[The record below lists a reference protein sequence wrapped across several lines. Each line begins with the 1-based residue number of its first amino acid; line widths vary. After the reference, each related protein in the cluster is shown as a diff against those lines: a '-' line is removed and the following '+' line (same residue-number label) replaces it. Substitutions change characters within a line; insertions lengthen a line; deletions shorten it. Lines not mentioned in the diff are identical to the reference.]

1 MGNSSSFLINGHK
14 QMQLKSFLKEPG
26 GVDLYKNVEV
36 RFISGRK
43 AVLTIFND
51 GRELE
56 KITLSDYD
64 DKKQLHELFKQKGFD
79 KHSESELQQRRASVA
94 EKPITGRGPVDER
107 RREESKRLR
116 KERVKQLK
124 MARENYMT
132 VGYPI
137 DEKI

>member
-1 MGNSSSFLINGHK
+1 M
-14 QMQLKSFLKEPG
+14 
-26 GVDLYKNVEV
+26 EV